1 MIEHDQSA
9 CKYNK
14 NLPIEIYKI
23 EENESKSVTKTTINS
38 NDAETSL
45 LFKVS
50 R

>member
-23 EENESKSVTKTTINS
+23 EENETKSVTKTTINS
-38 NDAETSL
+38 YDAETSL